1 MSSSEQIKTT
11 TDSQQATRELFNRF
25 FTKSISYPSNK
36 VDAVIGFFEKR
47 GFDKNAAISVASV
60 LLEQSVIDGINVF
73 ELLDKLKGY
82 DSVKLNSLVTA
93 ILNNNRSKI
102 SKLGY
107 RQEREINQLEYR
119 NVIV

>member
-1 MSSSEQIKTT
+1 MSSTEQITPT
-11 TDSQQATRELFNRF
+11 TDSQQPTREIFDRF

-60 LLEQSVIDGINVF
+60 LLEQSVIDGVNVF

-82 DSVKLNSLVTA
+82 DNIKLNSLVTA
-93 ILNNNRSKI
+93 ILNNSRSKI

>member
-82 DSVKLNSLVTA
+82 DSVRLNSLVTA

>member
-1 MSSSEQIKTT
+1 MSSTEQIKPT
-11 TDSQQATRELFNRF
+11 TDSQQPTREIFDRF

-60 LLEQSVIDGINVF
+60 LLEQSVIDGVNVF
-73 ELLDKLKGY
+73 ELLDKLKVY
-82 DSVKLNSLVTA
+82 DNIKLNSLVTA

>member
-1 MSSSEQIKTT
+1 MSSTEKIKSV
-11 TDSQQATRELFNRF
+11 TDSQQPTRELFDRF

-47 GFDKNAAISVASV
+47 GFDKNASISIASV
-60 LLEQSVIDGINVF
+60 LLEQSVIDGVNVF
-73 ELLDKLKGY
+73 ELLDTLKGY
-82 DSVKLNSLVTA
+82 DNVKLNSLVTA
-93 ILNNNRSKI
+93 VLNNNRSKI

-107 RQEREINQLEYR
+107 RQEQELNQLEYR

>member
-1 MSSSEQIKTT
+1 MSSSQQIQTQ
-11 TDSQQATRELFNRF
+11 TDSQQPTRELFNRF
-25 FTKSISYPSNK
+25 FSKSISYPSNK

-47 GFDKNAAISVASV
+47 GFEKSAAISVASV
-60 LLEQSVIDGINVF
+60 LLEQAAIDDVNVF
-73 ELLDKLKGY
+73 ELLDKLKGL
-82 DSVKLNSLVTA
+82 DSVKLTGLITA

-107 RQEREINQLEYR
+107 RQEQEINQLEYR